1 MSTPNLQEGGCYGP
15 PLLQKLTMV
24 QQKLEELFAEGKL
37 VPGELD
43 AICIQDL
50 ETLSQQQACM
60 ALDFLVN
67 ATKSTIH
74 NKSAFLKG
82 IIAKSR
88 AKESQ
93 MKKCQYSSGGLS
105 PIHPI
110 VQAKLD
116 TIFSTGLAKR
126 EEIDASIIDSLA
138 QFDVLV
144 ACQIVDIFAQK
155 DLSKIQSKSGFLAG
169 IMKRFRE
176 RGAGYSPHLHNQ
188 SAMYF
193 AGMGMPSY
201 GHMPYGGG
209 KGMGMPM
216 YPTLSPTPR
225 AYSKELTPVVQE
237 RLNLFYSTGLM
248 KPTDLDPAILESLAQ
263 FPPEN
268 GLAILEKLQDAD
280 LANIRNKNG
289 FLAGIMKRFRGGTRC
304 VNPEDN
310 LQAQALL
317 PASVQVALED
327 LYGTGLVQRTELD
340 GKVIAQLSDLDEEA
354 ALDAVARF
362 RTSRLSHVTNRSGF
376 LVGIIHKVKSERAA
390 AQRPASAGSAEGRTS
405 V

>member
-1 MSTPNLQEGGCYGP
+1 
-15 PLLQKLTMV
+15 
-24 QQKLEELFAEGKL
+24 
-37 VPGELD
+37 
-43 AICIQDL
+43 
-50 ETLSQQQACM
+50 M

-67 ATKSTIH
+67 ATKSNIH

-93 MKKCQYSSGGLS
+93 MKMSQYSSGGLS

-116 TIFSTGLAKR
+116 TIFSTGFAKR

-176 RGAGYSPHLHNQ
+176 RGAGFSPHLQHQ

-193 AGMGMPSY
+193 AGMGMPPY
-201 GHMPYGGG
+201 GHMPYGGYPSYGG

-216 YPTLSPTPR
+216 YPSICPTPR
-225 AYSKELTPVVQE
+225 TYSKVLTPIVQE
-237 RLNLFYSTGLM
+237 RLNLFYSTGSM
-248 KPTDLDPAILESLAQ
+248 KPADLDPAILESLAQ
-263 FPPEN
+263 FPPET
-268 GLAILEKLQDAD
+268 GLAILEKLQNAD

-317 PASVQVALED
+317 PTSVQVALED

-362 RTSRLSHVTNRSGF
+362 QASRLSHVTNRSGF
-376 LVGIIHKVKSERAA
+376 LVGIINKIKSEKAA
-390 AQRPASAGSAEGRTS
+390 AQSPA
-405 V
+405 